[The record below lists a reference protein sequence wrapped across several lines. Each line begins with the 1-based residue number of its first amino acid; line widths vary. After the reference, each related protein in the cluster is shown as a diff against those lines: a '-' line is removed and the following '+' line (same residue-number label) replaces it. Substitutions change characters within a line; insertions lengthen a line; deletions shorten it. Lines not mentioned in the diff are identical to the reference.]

1 MLVQIVREP
10 DAKDL
15 PLPTHATSGSA
26 GVDLFAAVSEPLT
39 LAPGERA
46 SVSAGIR
53 IAVPLGFE
61 AQVRPRS
68 GLARHHGISMVNTP
82 GTIDSDYRGVVHV
95 LLINHGSESFV
106 LNRGERMAQMVIT
119 PVVSVDWDEQDVL
132 SETQRGEGGFG
143 HTGL

>member
-53 IAVPLGFE
+53 IAIPLGFE

-132 SETQRGEGGFG
+132 TETQRGEGGFG

>member
-68 GLARHHGISMVNTP
+68 GLARHHGISMVHTP

-132 SETQRGEGGFG
+132 TETQRGEGGFG